1 MGTIKVQ
8 NGTPVGSES
17 MCATCRKAR
26 IIKGFS
32 ESEEI
37 VFCNSVNPSR
47 PVPFRVRQCSEYDD
61 KRLPRR
67 YDMEQIAYIL
77 VPKSAGRT
85 VGFLTPQ
92 QYRGTLLEQPPE
104 SHSIRLFPGRKQ
116 ELRVILKH
124 SARSW

>member
-1 MGTIKVQ
+1 LEKKSAMGTIKVQ
-8 NGTPVGSES
+8 NGTPLGNES

-37 VFCNSVNPSR
+37 VFCNSSAPSR

-61 KRLPRR
+61 RRMPRR
-67 YDMEQIAYIL
+67 WDMEQIAYIL

-85 VGFLTPQ
+85 VGFLTPA
-92 QYRGTLLEQPPE
+92 QYREQ
-104 SHSIRLFPGRKQ
+104 Q
-116 ELRVILKH
+116 EEDDE
-124 SARSW
+124 

>member
-1 MGTIKVQ
+1 MKTIKVQ
-8 NGTPVGSES
+8 NGTPVGNES
-17 MCATCRKAR
+17 MCVTCRKAR

-37 VFCNSVNPSR
+37 VFCNSSAPSR

-67 YDMEQIAYIL
+67 WDMEQIAYIL

-85 VGFLTPQ
+85 VGFLSPA
-92 QYRGTLLEQPPE
+92 QYRGQ
-104 SHSIRLFPGRKQ
+104 Q
-116 ELRVILKH
+116 EEE
-124 SARSW
+124 

>member
-1 MGTIKVQ
+1 MKARWEMKNTTGTIKVQ

-37 VFCNSVNPSR
+37 IFCSWHPSR

-67 YDMEQIAYIL
+67 WDMEQIAYIL

-85 VGFLTPQ
+85 VGFLTPE
-92 QYRGTLLEQPPE
+92 QYRE
-104 SHSIRLFPGRKQ
+104 RQ
-116 ELRVILKH
+116 EDEDE
-124 SARSW
+124 